1 MNMNTN
7 IISMKRTKGIKF
19 KATLMLLIIFS
30 AMLNMISYSAN
41 AADIFFDS
49 FESGDIRKTNT
60 NGFSWAT
67 TSVNVSL
74 VSPTHEVW
82 SGANPINLSKA
93 NALDFAGGNWT
104 AKSGQHSMRFRYPAG
119 ENWSEQRFD
128 LGSAEK
134 DVWISFWLRVPE
146 NFSYGPEGSPNKFFS
161 LWSDGYSS
169 KGNGS
174 TVWLGFHR
182 SNSADATIGFTYSDG
197 GYSVSN
203 AYQQHVPFITT
214 TDKGRWMHMM
224 LHYRTE
230 SSPGARDGLGE
241 TYRKWAGDA
250 EYTRLHYAPNLPIK
264 LSSGGPNGFK
274 NGYIL
279 GWANAAYTRD
289 TEWLL
294 DDFRVSDK
302 RPDSTSVTGNP
313 PNAPTSFVVKPAR

>member
-1 MNMNTN
+1 
-7 IISMKRTKGIKF
+7 
-19 KATLMLLIIFS
+19 
-30 AMLNMISYSAN
+30 MLNMISYSAN

-49 FESGDIRKTNT
+49 FESGDILKTNA
-60 NGFSWAT
+60 NGFSWEKDSPKVT
-67 TSVNVSL
+67 IVT
-74 VSPTHEVW
+74 PTHEVW
-82 SGANPINLSKA
+82 SRFSAINLTKA
-93 NALDFAGGNWT
+93 SALDFAGGNWT

-119 ENWSEQRFD
+119 ENWSEQRFN
-128 LGSAEK
+128 LGAPEK

-146 NFSYGPEGSPNKFFS
+146 NFSYGPDGSPNKFFA

-169 KGNGS
+169 KGDGS

-182 SNSADATIGFTYSDG
+182 SNSTDATIGFTYSDG
-197 GYSVSN
+197 GNSLSN
-203 AYQQHVPFITT
+203 AYQQNVPFITT
-214 TDKGRWMHMM
+214 TDRGRWMHMM

-264 LSSGGPNGFK
+264 LSAGGPNGFM

-294 DDFRVSDK
+294 DDFLVSNT
-302 RPDSTSVTGNP
+302 RPDSTSVTNNP
-313 PNAPTSFVVKPAR
+313 PNSPTNIMVTPTP